1 MDPTL
6 LAQFYVLL
14 PFLTIILQAA
24 LLVVVLIGSMVIARR
39 LKAIQRLLQ
48 AERAV
53 KPTIPR

>member
-6 LAQFYVLL
+6 LAQLYVLL
-14 PFLTIILQAA
+14 PFAPIILQAA
-24 LLVVVLIGSMVIARR
+24 LLVVVLIGTLVIARR

-48 AERAV
+48 AERPV